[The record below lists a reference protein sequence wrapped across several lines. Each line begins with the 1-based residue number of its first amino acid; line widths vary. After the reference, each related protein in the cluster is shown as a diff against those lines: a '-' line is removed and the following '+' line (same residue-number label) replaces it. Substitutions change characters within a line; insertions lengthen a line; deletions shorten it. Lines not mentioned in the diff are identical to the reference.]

1 MGSIRAG
8 SLRWAVV
15 LTGAIVLVA
24 TAPPAAFAQAPTLFA
39 PEPARSKKLDWETG
53 EGHSYFI
60 PAFEIGA
67 FIGALNAIN
76 RTISETNDYDSDWNS
91 IKKNFTTHEVI
102 DNDPFSV
109 NQIGHPYQ
117 GSVYYGLARSAGLNY
132 WQSLAYSLAGSLLW
146 ETVGETTPPSLNDNI
161 ASGIAGS

>member
-1 MGSIRAG
+1 MGPRRAR
-8 SLRWAVV
+8 SVQWVV
-15 LTGAIVLVA
+15 LAGLLALSL
-24 TAPPAAFAQAPTLFA
+24 PLAAFAQEPPPAA

-76 RTISETNDYDSDWNS
+76 RTISETNDYDTDWNS

-102 DNDPFSV
+102 DHDPFSV

-117 GSVYYGLARSAGLNY
+117 
-132 WQSLAYSLAGSLLW
+132 
-146 ETVGETTPPSLNDNI
+146 
-161 ASGIAGS
+161 